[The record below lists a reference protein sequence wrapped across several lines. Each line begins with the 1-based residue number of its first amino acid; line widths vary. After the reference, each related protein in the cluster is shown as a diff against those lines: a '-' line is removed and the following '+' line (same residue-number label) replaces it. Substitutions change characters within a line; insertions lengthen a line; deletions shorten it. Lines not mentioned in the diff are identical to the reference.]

1 LRASIAAIGT
11 LMVPVVGASLSHLIL
26 DERVDLNDLFALLLV
41 LSALIMVLVFPAW
54 KLHRLRT
61 IAPGDN

>member
-1 LRASIAAIGT
+1 
-11 LMVPVVGASLSHLIL
+11 MVPVVGASLSHLIL